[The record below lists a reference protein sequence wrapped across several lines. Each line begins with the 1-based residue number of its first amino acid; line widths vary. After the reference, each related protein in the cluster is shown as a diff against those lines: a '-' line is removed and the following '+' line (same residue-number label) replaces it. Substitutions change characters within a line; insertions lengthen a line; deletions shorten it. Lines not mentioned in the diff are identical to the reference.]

1 MSDTNAPDVRKVD
14 LKELASG
21 LLLILVAAAFA
32 ASALRNLSLGSA
44 ASMGPGYFPLLV
56 TMPLALI
63 GLIVT
68 ARAFGRGN
76 APQETVRPLAFV
88 LVLAAPIAFALTVK
102 GLGFVGAIALTV
114 LVSAWA
120 SRAMTVRTAL
130 IITDAA
136 VDPVRRHLLL
146 SAAHAAGARG
156 SLAHDL
162 ARPLRRTWS

>member
-1 MSDTNAPDVRKVD
+1 MSDTNAPDVRKID
-14 LKELASG
+14 RKELASG

-32 ASALRNLSLGSA
+32 ASALRNLSLGTA
-44 ASMGPGYFPLLV
+44 GSMGPGYFPLLV

-68 ARAFGRGN
+68 ARAFGRRN
-76 APQETVRPLAFV
+76 APQETVRPIALV

-120 SRAMTVRTAL
+120 SRTMTVRTAL
-130 IITDAA
+130 LTTA
-136 VDPVRRHLLL
+136 VISVLCVVIFYSLLRMPVALVGDWF
-146 SAAHAAGARG
+146 AP
-156 SLAHDL
+156 LASWL
-162 ARPLRRTWS
+162 AP

>member
-1 MSDTNAPDVRKVD
+1 MSDTNAPDVRKID

-76 APQETVRPLAFV
+76 APQETIRPLSFV

-130 IITDAA
+130 IITMLLSILC
-136 VDPVRRHLLL
+136 VGIFYHLLRMPL
-146 SAAHAAGARG
+146 VLAGPW
-156 SLAHDL
+156 LT
-162 ARPLRRTWS
+162 TWLGP

>member
-14 LKELASG
+14 RKELASG
-21 LLLILVAAAFA
+21 ILLIAVAAAFA

-63 GLIVT
+63 GLIVA

-76 APQETVRPLAFV
+76 APQETVRPIAFALA
-88 LVLAAPIAFALTVK
+88 LAAPIAFALTVK

-130 IITDAA
+130 LTTA
-136 VDPVRRHLLL
+136 VISVLCVVIFYSLLRMPVALV
-146 SAAHAAGARG
+146 GDW
-156 SLAHDL
+156 LA
-162 ARPLRRTWS
+162 PLTSWLTP

>member
-14 LKELASG
+14 RKELASG
-21 LLLILVAAAFA
+21 ILLIAVAAAFA

-63 GLIVT
+63 GLIVA

-76 APQETVRPLAFV
+76 APQETVRPIAFALA
-88 LVLAAPIAFALTVK
+88 LAAPIAFALTVK

-130 IITDAA
+130 LTTA
-136 VDPVRRHLLL
+136 VISVLCVVIFYSLLRMPVALVGDWF
-146 SAAHAAGARG
+146 AP
-156 SLAHDL
+156 LASWL
-162 ARPLRRTWS
+162 AP

>member
-14 LKELASG
+14 RKELASG
-21 LLLILVAAAFA
+21 ILLIAVAAAFA

-63 GLIVT
+63 GLIVA

-76 APQETVRPLAFV
+76 APQETVRPIAFALA
-88 LVLAAPIAFALTVK
+88 LAAPIAFALTVK

-130 IITDAA
+130 LTTA
-136 VDPVRRHLLL
+136 VISVLCVVIFYSLLRMPVALV
-146 SAAHAAGARG
+146 GDW
-156 SLAHDL
+156 LAPLTSWL
-162 ARPLRRTWS
+162 AP

>member
-1 MSDTNAPDVRKVD
+1 MSDTNAPEFRKVD
-14 LKELASG
+14 RKELASG
-21 LLLILVAAAFA
+21 ILLILVAAAFA

-63 GLIVT
+63 GVIVT
-68 ARAFGRGN
+68 ARAFGRSD
-76 APQETVRPLAFV
+76 APQETVRPIALV

-130 IITDAA
+130 LTTA
-136 VDPVRRHLLL
+136 VISVLCVVIFYSLLRMPVALV
-146 SAAHAAGARG
+146 GDW
-156 SLAHDL
+156 LA
-162 ARPLRRTWS
+162 PLTSWLGP

>member
-1 MSDTNAPDVRKVD
+1 M
-14 LKELASG
+14 LA
-21 LLLILVAAAFA
+21 
-32 ASALRNLSLGSA
+32 ALRNLSLGSA

-63 GLIVT
+63 GLIVA

-76 APQETVRPLAFV
+76 APQETVRPIAFA

-130 IITDAA
+130 LTTA
-136 VDPVRRHLLL
+136 VISVLCVVIFYSLLRMPVALV
-146 SAAHAAGARG
+146 GDW
-156 SLAHDL
+156 LA
-162 ARPLRRTWS
+162 PLTSWLTP

>member
-1 MSDTNAPDVRKVD
+1 MSDTNAPDIRTID

-32 ASALRNLSLGSA
+32 ASALRNLSLGTA
-44 ASMGPGYFPLLV
+44 GSMGPGYFPLLV

-63 GLIVT
+63 GLIVA
-68 ARAFGRGN
+68 ARAFGRRDD
-76 APQETVRPLAFV
+76 PPETVRPIAFA

-120 SRAMTVRTAL
+120 SRAMAVRTAL
-130 IITDAA
+130 LTTA
-136 VDPVRRHLLL
+136 VISVLCVVIFYSLLRMPVALV
-146 SAAHAAGARG
+146 GDW
-156 SLAHDL
+156 LAPFTSWL
-162 ARPLRRTWS
+162 TP